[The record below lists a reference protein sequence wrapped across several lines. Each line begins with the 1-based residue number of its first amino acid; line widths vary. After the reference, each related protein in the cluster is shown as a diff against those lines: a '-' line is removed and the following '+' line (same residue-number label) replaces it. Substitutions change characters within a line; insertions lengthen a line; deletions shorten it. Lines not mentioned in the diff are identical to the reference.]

1 MKYIH
6 GMGETADG
14 LDLRHLDLLLAV
26 ADEGTLTAA
35 GRRLHLSQSA
45 LSHRLRDAERAL
57 RAPLFQRGHRRMT
70 PTPAGSRWIEAARRV
85 RAEMSSAARDVATR
99 NAEPPGVLRLATQC
113 YTCYHWLPEPLREFE
128 VSHPGVEVRIVLEA
142 TRRPIPALLAGALDL
157 AIVTEEV
164 RNRRIA
170 VEPLFGDELVAVM
183 RPDHPLARRP
193 FLEAGDFAAENVLTY
208 SVPREQLDVFRL
220 VLRPA
225 GVEPRRWS
233 PVELT
238 EALFEMAKA
247 GLGVGIVARWA
258 AAAVIASGALTS
270 RRITRSGLK
279 RFWSA
284 ATLRRRRPSPHIDD
298 FVRAVRAATRRG
310 PRAVGAPPAA

>member
-1 MKYIH
+1 MNYLH
-6 GMGETADG
+6 VMDEPASA
-14 LDLRHLDLLLAV
+14 LDLRHLELLLAV

-57 RAPLFQRGHRRMT
+57 RAPLFRRGHRRMV

-85 RAEMSSAARDVATR
+85 RAEMSSAARDVAAR
-99 NAEPPGVLRLATQC
+99 SGEPSGLLRIATQC

-128 VSHPGVEVRIVLEA
+128 AAHPEVEVRIVLEA
-142 TRRPIPALLAGALDL
+142 TRKPIPALLSGALDL
-157 AIVTEEV
+157 AIVTDSI
-164 RNRRIA
+164 RNRRIVA
-170 VEPLFGDELVAVM
+170 EPLFADELVAVM
-183 RPDHPLARRP
+183 RPDHPLARRSH
-193 FLEAGDFAAENVLTY
+193 LEAGDFASENVLTY
-208 SVPREQLDVFRL
+208 SVPREQLDLFRL

-258 AAAVIASGALTS
+258 AGGVIASGALTA
-270 RRITRSGLK
+270 RRITRAGLK
-279 RFWSA
+279 RSWSA
-284 ATLRRRRPSPHIDD
+284 ATLRRRSPAPEVED
-298 FVRAVRAATRRG
+298 FVRAVRSATRRG
-310 PRAVGAPPAA
+310 LRQVAPPAA

>member
-1 MKYIH
+1 M
-6 GMGETADG
+6 
-14 LDLRHLDLLLAV
+14 
-26 ADEGTLTAA
+26 
-35 GRRLHLSQSA
+35 
-45 LSHRLRDAERAL
+45 
-57 RAPLFQRGHRRMT
+57 
-70 PTPAGSRWIEAARRV
+70 
-85 RAEMSSAARDVATR
+85 
-99 NAEPPGVLRLATQC
+99 
-113 YTCYHWLPEPLREFE
+113 
-128 VSHPGVEVRIVLEA
+128 RIVLEA
-142 TRRPIPALLAGALDL
+142 TRRPIPALLSGALDL
-157 AIVTEEV
+157 AIVTDPV

-208 SVPREQLDVFRL
+208 SVPREQLDFFRL

-247 GLGVGIVARWA
+247 GLGVGICARWA
-258 AAAVIASGALTS
+258 AAAVIASGALAA
-270 RRITRSGLK
+270 RRITRAGLK
-279 RFWSA
+279 RSWSA
-284 ATLRRRRPSPHIDD
+284 ATLRRRRPEPHIED

-310 PRAVGAPPAA
+310 LRAVGAPPAA

>member
-1 MKYIH
+1 VDEK
-6 GMGETADG
+6 GGA
-14 LDLRHLDLLLAV
+14 LDLGHLDLLLAV

-57 RAPLFQRGHRRMT
+57 RGPLFQRGPRRMT
-70 PTPAGSRWIEAARRV
+70 PTPAGARWIEAARRV
-85 RAEMSSAARDVATR
+85 RAEMSSAARDVAAHS
-99 NAEPPGVLRLATQC
+99 AEPPGVLRLATQC
-113 YTCYHWLPEPLREFE
+113 YTCYHWLPEPLREFG
-128 VSHPGVEVRIVLEA
+128 VSHPAVEVRIVLEA
-142 TRRPIPALLAGALDL
+142 TRRPIPALLAGDLDL
-157 AIVTEEV
+157 AIVTEDV

-170 VEPLFGDELVAVM
+170 VEPLFADELVAVM

-193 FLEAGDFAAENVLTY
+193 FLEPGDFAAENVLTY
-208 SVPREQLDVFRL
+208 SVPREQLDIFRL

-258 AAAVIASGALTS
+258 AAAVIASGALTA
-270 RRITRSGLK
+270 RRITRPGLK
-279 RFWSA
+279 RSWSA
-284 ATLRRRRPSPHIDD
+284 ATLRRRRPAPHIDD